1 VGFLSLVLV
10 NLGRNKLRTLLT
22 TLSVMV
28 ALFLFCSLRGVL
40 DTLAASIRV
49 SSETRLITRN
59 AVSLVFPLPLA
70 YRERIAA
77 IPAVKGVAYAN
88 WFGGRDPNDPGNFY
102 AQFAVDAATYL
113 PLYNRD
119 VEIVAADPPQAE
131 ISLPEG
137 LDPRLASFMTER
149 TACVAG
155 ERLFK
160 RMGWK
165 LGQTIQVAGTIF
177 PGTWEFTIR
186 AVYHAKDP
194 AFGEESI
201 LFHWEY
207 LNERGLESIGG
218 RDQVGWYVLELS
230 DPSRAS
236 EVIRTLDALYEN
248 SAARTRT
255 ETERAFQAGFVSM
268 YGNVPFLI
276 GVIGIAVVF
285 AILLVAAN
293 TMMMATRER
302 TAEFGVMKT
311 LGFSD
316 GTLFRLVLIE
326 AAIIT
331 FGGGT
336 LGALLAK
343 FAIEGSRF
351 NAAGFLPPMT
361 VSWTTVAIGV
371 AVAVLMGATSGVIPA
386 LQASRLRIVDALRR
400 VE

>member
-1 VGFLSLVLV
+1 MNLFSLVLI
-10 NLGRNKLRTLLT
+10 NLGRNKLRTTLT
-22 TLSVMV
+22 LLSVVV
-28 ALFLFCSLRGVL
+28 ALFLFCALRGVL
-40 DTLAASIRV
+40 DTLAASIKV
-49 SSETRLITRN
+49 GSEARLVTRN
-59 AVSLVFPLPLA
+59 AISLIFPLPLS
-70 YRERIAA
+70 YRERLAA
-77 IPAVKGVAYAN
+77 IPGVRTVSYAN
-88 WFGGRDPNDPGNFY
+88 WFGGRDPVDPGNFY
-102 AQFAVDAATYL
+102 AQFACDAETYL
-113 PLYNRD
+113 PIYDAD
-119 VEIVAADPPQAE
+119 VEIIAADSAAVPLPVPP
-131 ISLPEG
+131 G
-137 LDPRLASFMTER
+137 VDPKLAVFMSER
-149 TACVAG
+149 DACIVG
-155 ERLFK
+155 ESLFK
-160 RMGWK
+160 RMNWK
-165 LGQTIQVAGTIF
+165 LGQKVPVDGTIF
-177 PGTWEFTIR
+177 PGTWTFTIR

-194 AFGEESI
+194 AFGEESM
-201 LFHWEY
+201 LFHWKY
-207 LNERGLESIGG
+207 LSEKGMGG
-218 RDQVGWYVLELS
+218 QGMVGWYVLQLA
-230 DPSRAS
+230 DPGRAG
-236 EVIRTLDALYEN
+236 EVTQAVDALYAN
-248 SAARTRT
+248 SAASTHT